1 MKNAAQIRLLQEE
14 MDQYYSSFDSYE
26 AQLLSGLAP
35 RIAALPEDD
44 AFARKTAQIE
54 YLAQACPVQLFR
66 HTPLFFEI
74 ASGRPR
80 HSWGGLQ
87 SPVGVYLHTLTA
99 DRWLTPYA
107 DALAKDRE
115 EGFMH
120 GWNNPV
126 GIDHHCPGY
135 DQLLALGVD
144 GLIRQAEDALAA
156 CTDAHKQA
164 FYRSVIRTN
173 RALIALAHRF
183 GEKARELAMQ
193 SADEAQRL
201 HYERIAQT
209 AQVIPAQPPRTFY
222 EALELILFY
231 RECVGSLEGI
241 GISTFAQLDRL
252 LYPYYKA
259 DLAAGRIT
267 QEEAEALICDLL
279 IYTDVRFEADR
290 GYYETSTTIELGGCD
305 RTGAVIFNEMTEM
318 ILRAVMAVRSIGTK
332 INCRI
337 SKKHPKAYLDLIA
350 QVQLA
355 NLPCVMMHNDDV
367 IIPARV
373 KLGQAEEDARLYV
386 GCGCHEVVL
395 SGSEVCTRADTW
407 ISLPRILLRTMEVHR
422 DYATFDDFYA
432 AYMADVRAYYARII
446 ALKNEGE
453 SHWCEFAPLPLYSS
467 SLTGPLE
474 SGKDVTEGGAK
485 YSTTALSMLGA
496 ATLIDS
502 LYSIKHLVFDEKKLT
517 LAQLTEIVN
526 ANFEN
531 QEALR
536 QYIIRKIPKHGT
548 NDDVLNAFSRRV
560 LDELSGIAGQKN
572 ARGGD
577 YLPAFYPHDL
587 YRHLGLIIGA
597 TPDGRS
603 ANTPLSRGVS
613 PSEFVESGSPLD
625 IIHSLRHIDFTKFA
639 DSFIAEITL
648 PQLEESEQSRTILT
662 AIMQAFLD
670 AGGSSIQFNLIN
682 RDLLLDA
689 MRHPEQHKN
698 LIVRVCG
705 YSAAFIY
712 LSEETQREVVSRAI
726 R

>member
-1 MKNAAQIRLLQEE
+1 MKNAAQIRLLKDEL
-14 MDQYYSSFDSYE
+14 DQYYSSYDSYE
-26 AQLLSGLAP
+26 TQLLPGLAQ
-35 RIAALPEDD
+35 RINALSQEDS
-44 AFARKTAQIE
+44 FARKTAQIE
-54 YLAQACPVQLFR
+54 YMTQACPVHIFR

-80 HSWGGLQ
+80 HSWGGFQ
-87 SPVGVYLHTLTA
+87 SPVGAYLNRSTA
-99 DRWLTPYA
+99 DHWLTPYA
-107 DALAKDRE
+107 DALQKDRE

-126 GIDHHCPGY
+126 GLDHHVPGY
-135 DQLLALGVD
+135 DNLLALGVE
-144 GLIRQAEDALAA
+144 GIIRKAEDALST
-156 CTDAHKQA
+156 CTHAHSRS
-164 FYRSVIRTN
+164 FYRSVIHAN
-173 RALIALAHRF
+173 RALLDLAHRF
-183 GEKARELAMQ
+183 ADKARELAAQ
-193 SADEAQRL
+193 AEDESSRL
-201 HYERIAQT
+201 HYEKIAET

-241 GISTFAQLDRL
+241 GFSSFAQLDRML
-252 LYPYYKA
+252 CPYYRA
-259 DLAAGRIT
+259 DIAAGHIT
-267 QEEAEALICDLL
+267 PEEAEALICDLL
-279 IYTDVRFEADR
+279 IYTDVRFETDR

-305 RTGAVIFNEMTEM
+305 RAGEVIFNEMTEM

-337 SKKHPKAYLDLIA
+337 SSRHPKAYLDLIA

-367 IIPARV
+367 LIPARV
-373 KLGQAEEDARLYV
+373 KLGQAEADARLYV

-407 ISLPRILLRTMEVHR
+407 ISLPRLLLRTLAEAR
-422 DYATFDDFYA
+422 DHASFEDFYA
-432 AYMADVRAYYARII
+432 AYMADVRAYHARII
-446 ALKNEGE
+446 AIKNEGE

-467 SLTGPLE
+467 SLTGPLD

-485 YSTTALSMLGA
+485 YNTTALSMLGA

-502 LYSIKHLVFDEKKLT
+502 LYSVKHLVFDERKLS
-517 LAQLTEIVN
+517 LAQLSQIVSD
-526 ANFEN
+526 NFEN
-531 QEALR
+531 QEELR

-548 NDDVLNAFSRRV
+548 NDNVLNAFSRRV
-560 LDELSGIAGQKN
+560 LHDLSGIAGQKN

-577 YLPAFYPHDL
+577 YLPAFYPHDI

-613 PSEFVESGSPLD
+613 PSEFVESSSPLD
-625 IIHSLRHIDFTKFA
+625 IIHSLRCIDFTKFA

-648 PQLEESEQSRTILT
+648 PQLEANDQSRTVLT

-689 MRHPEQHKN
+689 MRHPQQHKN
-698 LIVRVCG
+698 LFVRVCG

-712 LSEETQREVVSRAI
+712 LNEETQREVVSRSI

>member
-1 MKNAAQIRLLQEE
+1 MKPAAQIRLLQEE
-14 MDQYYSSFDSYE
+14 LDQYYSSFDSYE
-26 AQLLSGLAP
+26 AQLLPELAQ
-35 RIAALPEDD
+35 RIDALSQED
-44 AFARKTAQIE
+44 AFTRKAAQIE
-54 YLAQACPVQLFR
+54 YMAQACPVHVFR
-66 HTPLFFEI
+66 HTPLFFEM

-80 HSWGGLQ
+80 HSWGGFQ
-87 SPVGVYLHTLTA
+87 SGVGAYLNRLTA
-99 DRWLTPYA
+99 AHWLTPYA

-120 GWNNPV
+120 GWDNPV
-126 GIDHHCPGY
+126 GLDHHVPGY
-135 DQLLALGVD
+135 DNLLALGVN
-144 GLIRQAEDALAA
+144 GLIRRAEDALAA
-156 CTDAHKQA
+156 CDDSHKQA

-173 RALIALAHRF
+173 RALVALAQRF
-183 GEKARELAMQ
+183 GEKASELAAQ
-193 SADEAQRL
+193 SEDDASRL

-231 RECVGSLEGI
+231 RECVGSMEGV
-241 GISTFAQLDRL
+241 GFSSFAQLDRL

-305 RTGAVIFNEMTEM
+305 RTGAIIFNEMTEM

-337 SKKHPKAYLDLIA
+337 SQKHPKAYLDLIA

-355 NLPCVMMHNDDV
+355 NLPCIMMHNDDV
-367 IIPARV
+367 LIPARV

-407 ISLPRILLRTMEVHR
+407 ISLPRILLHTMEVHR
-422 DYATFDDFYA
+422 DDATFDDFYA
-432 AYMADVRAYYARII
+432 AYMADVRSYYARII

-496 ATLIDS
+496 ATMIDS

-560 LDELSGIAGQKN
+560 LDDLSGIAGQKN

-648 PQLEESEQSRTILT
+648 PQLEDNEQSRTILT

-689 MRHPEQHKN
+689 MHHPEQHKN

-712 LSEETQREVVSRAI
+712 LNEETQREVVSRAI